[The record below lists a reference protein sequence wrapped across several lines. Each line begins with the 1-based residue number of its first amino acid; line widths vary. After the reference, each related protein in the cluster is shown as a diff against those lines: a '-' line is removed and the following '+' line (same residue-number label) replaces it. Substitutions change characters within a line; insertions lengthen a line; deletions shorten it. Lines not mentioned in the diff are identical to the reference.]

1 VGLKGLVAA
10 IPEGLIPREA
20 VIAVNRPVLIFSL
33 VAAIVTS
40 VLCGLL
46 PALRTARHDL
56 VEPLK
61 DAGKG
66 SSGGFRG
73 RRLNGA
79 LVVGEVA
86 LSLLLLAGA
95 GLLMRSFVKLQTV
108 DLGMNPAGVVH
119 ARVPL
124 PKGQYETADGKRQF
138 FGQAL
143 TRLRALP
150 AVTSATVIS
159 SLPPYGG
166 IRFEIDVPGAT
177 HDKRWEAIHNLCSE
191 GYFETLNVRMLRG
204 RLLAAVDVE
213 NARPVAVVNQT
224 FVNRFLGDGD
234 PVGRTVDLKGLRR
247 CRRRGSRTGPSR
259 SSASSRTSATR
270 ASRMRRF
277 PSSSCPT

>member
-1 VGLKGLVAA
+1 
-10 IPEGLIPREA
+10 
-20 VIAVNRPVLIFSL
+20 
-33 VAAIVTS
+33 
-40 VLCGLL
+40 
-46 PALRTARHDL
+46 
-56 VEPLK
+56 LK

-86 LSLLLLAGA
+86 LSLVLLAGA

-124 PKGQYETADGKRQF
+124 PKGQYETAGGKRQF

-143 TRLRALP
+143 MRLGALP

-177 HDKRWEAIHNLCSE
+177 HDKRWEAIHSLCSE

-234 PVGRTVDLKGLRR
+234 PVGRTVDLKGFAAMPEARLANRTVEIIGVVADVR
-247 CRRRGSRTGPSR
+247 NQGVQDAPIPELFLPYTVTGAFDRGVLVKTAGAPL
-259 SSASSRTSATR
+259 AAVNG
-270 ASRMRRF
+270 MRREIWAIDRRVAI
-277 PSSSCPT
+277 